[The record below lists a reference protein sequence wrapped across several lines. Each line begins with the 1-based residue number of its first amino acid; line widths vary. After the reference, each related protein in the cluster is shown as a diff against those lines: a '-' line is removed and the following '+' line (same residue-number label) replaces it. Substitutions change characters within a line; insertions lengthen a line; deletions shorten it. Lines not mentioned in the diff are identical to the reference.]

1 VIRFMILKSGEVPL
15 SCIGPKNLPFAIFT
29 LFNHVLARL
38 LGLRGNESHKMER
51 VCVLNNYMEKEFLSL
66 ALREL

>member
-1 VIRFMILKSGEVPL
+1 MIMKSGEVPL
-15 SCIGPKNLPFAIFT
+15 SCIGTKNLPFAIFT